1 MIDYSQYF
9 DDNYYINKNG
19 NICTSVQLKKKFT
32 EDLDKLAQLLEEI
45 IQERIEGVTFCSDYY
60 AYKNNIKSHKK
71 RLSLYDIAKVL
82 KWEINYPE
90 EFVSDNF
97 DDWFDDLIEQTDV
110 FKKYRNQID
119 NDIKELDKQYPYAT
133 FKEFETLQN
142 GITLPSKIVLEVND
156 LAQWLYHD
164 YRNKSDYKFFI
175 IAKDLS
181 DIFGKLMAG
190 KDTEGMDRFTRYI
203 NEIKDKLIIV
213 DNIDE
218 VINYRDPVST
228 QQLNEDIIV
237 EASKQN
243 LMKKFLGNRIQSFLK
258 DNDSKGE
265 NKLNYYTINGE
276 GPELHKDRKAFAHQT
291 NLPGT
296 VSALRRAV
304 NAPKQYTFP
313 FTVHHLDG
321 DHQNN
326 KTKNIRFGTSS
337 GHTAEHNETTAANI
351 ESILN
356 SNDVHDYMVPTD
368 IQNYNILADQQE
380 VKSRDFVQACTK
392 LYQHILDTTEMRL
405 EALLSFMYDQL
416 KNANVLTNKYSPNG
430 LDGFPLF
437 TKDVGVTKQVWDDFI
452 SHVGGTYDDFNKR
465 LETIAKLR
473 YRNGYQAGNE
483 LNTLINELNDKDIF
497 KVLKFL
503 RSVAQLQN
511 LTISN
516 RDDIIKQLDLMEGY
530 IKIPSQIDLGNIK
543 LEPLIKKLN
552 EVQDGDIICDLNRTK
567 FFDVIHVDRSLDTIE
582 IRQVSEDDNKYYSR
596 ILDLT
601 SPNEVDKF
609 LYVGSDTD
617 FISMLDD
624 LYNQDDRNERDPVTG
639 DAIGYQAKINDLIN
653 YWGGKI
659 EEGNLSQFLNIIL
672 ENNLFNTRD
681 CGDTLKAGDFIYYIV
696 NKTPFLAQIQ
706 SPNLTIVSDKGS
718 VVDLI
723 TNHSTKNNEVS
734 MTVSRMSELKRVY
747 IHSPYSSLVNSWLN
761 RHEWSVDRYE
771 AEDEESIR
779 YIWPGQCQILT
790 YEDPDNPHLIKA
802 LVLYKQSLTNGI
814 APIVNKH
821 LTTFTFTSITSA
833 QNKVKKVLKSFF
845 DHDDDIQ
852 DKYRIR
858 YDKDLTLE
866 FLRHN
871 QKFNYLNPQI
881 YTLNKIQ

>member
-1 MIDYSQYF
+1 MTDYSQYF

-19 NICTSVQLKKKFT
+19 NVCTSVQLKKKFT
-32 EDLDKLAQLLEEI
+32 EDLDKIAQLLEEI
-45 IQERIEGVTFCSDYY
+45 IQERIEDVDFCSDYY
-60 AYKNNIKSHKK
+60 AYKNNLKSHQSKL
-71 RLSLYDIAKVL
+71 RLYDITKVL

-90 EFVSDNF
+90 DFVSDNF
-97 DDWFDDLIEQTDV
+97 DDWFDDVIEKTNV
-110 FKKYRNQID
+110 FKKYTNQID
-119 NDIKELDKQYPYAT
+119 DKIKELDKQYPYVT
-133 FKEFETLQN
+133 FKEFDALQKKMR
-142 GITLPSKIVLEVND
+142 LPNKVVLEVND
-156 LAQWLYHD
+156 LGQWLQHD
-164 YRNKSDYKFFI
+164 YRSIYDYKFFI

-181 DIFGKLMAG
+181 DIFGKLMAS

-203 NEIKDKLIIV
+203 DEVKNKLIIV
-213 DNIDE
+213 GSIDD
-218 VINYRDPVST
+218 VINYKEPTSN
-228 QQLNEDIIV
+228 QPLSEDLIM

-258 DNDSKGE
+258 DNDAKGE

-276 GPELHKDRKAFAHQT
+276 GPELHKDRKAFAHQS

-313 FTVHHLDG
+313 FIVHHLDG

-326 KTKNIRFGTSS
+326 KTGNIKFGTLS

-356 SNDVHDYMVPTD
+356 SNDVHDYMVPRD
-368 IQNYNILADQQE
+368 IQNYDILADQQE
-380 VKSRDFVQACTK
+380 VKSKDFVQACTK

-416 KNANVLTNKYSPNG
+416 KNASVLTDTYSPTG
-430 LDGFPLF
+430 LDGFSLF

-452 SHVGGTYDDFNKR
+452 SQVGGTYDELNKK
-465 LETIAKLR
+465 LDTIAKLR
-473 YRNGYQAGNE
+473 YRNGYQAGKE
-483 LNTLINELNDKDIF
+483 LNTLIDELNDKNIF

-503 RSVAQLQN
+503 RSLAQLNN
-511 LTISN
+511 LTN
-516 RDDIIKQLDLMEGY
+516 RDDLIKQLDLMEGY
-530 IKIPSQIDLGNIK
+530 IKIPSKIDLGNVK
-543 LEPLIKKLN
+543 LDTLDKKLD
-552 EVQDGDIICDLNRTK
+552 EVQDGDIVCDLNRTK
-567 FFDVIHVDRSLDTIE
+567 FFDVIHVDRTLGTIE
-582 IRQVSEDDNKYYSR
+582 VQQFDDDNKYYSR
-596 ILDLT
+596 MLDLT
-601 SPNEVDKF
+601 NPNEVGKF
-609 LYVGSDTD
+609 LYIGSDAD
-617 FISMLDD
+617 FISLLDD
-624 LYNQDDRNERDPVTG
+624 LYNQDDKNERDPVTG

-681 CGDTLKAGDFIYYIV
+681 CGDTLKAGDFIHYVV
-696 NKTPFLAQIQ
+696 NKTPFLAQIK
-706 SPNLTIVSDKGS
+706 SPNLTIVSDTGS

-723 TNHSTKNNEVS
+723 TNHPTKNNEVS
-734 MTVSRMSELKRVY
+734 MTLSRMTELKRAY

-761 RHEWSVDRYE
+761 RHEWAVDRYE
-771 AEDEESIR
+771 AEDEDSIS
-779 YIWPGQCQILT
+779 YIWPGRCQILI

-802 LVLYKQSLTNGI
+802 LLLYKQSLTDGI

-821 LTTFTFTSITSA
+821 LRAFTFTSITSA

-852 DKYRIR
+852 GKYRIR

-881 YTLNKIQ
+881 YTFNEIQ